1 MTETKDPRQNLLAG
15 QLVDFVPCP
24 DTDGFAV
31 LRVGA
36 QEGPMPDFTP
46 GQFTRLVFEGD
57 GEFQQRFF
65 TMASA
70 PHQTDAWEFF
80 VVEKS
85 KSGGTAALATLP
97 PDTPIWFAK
106 PAGKFTTA
114 RATHNKL
121 ILAAD
126 GTGIA
131 PYVSMIRHW
140 STHPKAAPAA
150 VELWCGFQNPA
161 ELIYQEELLAIQQQ
175 APFPLTLHPEDGD
188 LCQALT
194 ARLAGATVDASVFL
208 CGNPTFIQ
216 AVEAWADD
224 TPWKEVLVFE
234 RWW

>member
-15 QLVDFVPCP
+15 QLLDFTPCP
-24 DTDGFAV
+24 DTDGFAQ
-31 LRVGA
+31 LRVGP
-36 QEGPMPDFTP
+36 QESPLPEFTP
-46 GQFTRLVFEGD
+46 GQFTRLVFEAG
-57 GEFQQRFF
+57 GEFQQRFY
-65 TMASA
+65 TMSSA
-70 PHQTDAWEFF
+70 PHQADAWEFF

-97 PDTPIWFAK
+97 PGTPIWFTK
-106 PAGKFTTA
+106 PAGKFTAA

-140 STHPKAAPAA
+140 AAHPEAAPAE
-150 VELWCGFQNPA
+150 VEIWCGYA
-161 ELIYQEELLAIQQQ
+161 HSSELIYQDELKAIQEQ
-175 APFPLTLHPEDGD
+175 ASFPLALHAESQD

-194 ARLAGATVDASVFL
+194 ARLQNAAADTSVFL

-224 TPWKEVLVFE
+224 TPWKEALVFE